1 MEWNVHEDRKIVE
14 IWMTRDEKNDPAIQ
28 DRLQKIYAEYQKK
41 KYLVAVFQSGR
52 QDLYQNTRDLLAYN
66 KKHSAEM
73 AVHQMKKAGKTL
85 GMDR

>member
-1 MEWNVHEDRKIVE
+1 MEWNVHEDCKIVE
-14 IWMTRDEKNDPAIQ
+14 IWMTRDEKNDPTIQ
-28 DRLQKIYAEYQKK
+28 DRLQKLYAEYQKK

-73 AVHQMKKAGKTL
+73 AVHQMKKAGKTA

>member
-28 DRLQKIYAEYQKK
+28 ARLQKLYDEYQKK
-41 KYLVAVFQSGR
+41 KYLVAVFQSGS

-66 KKHSAEM
+66 KKHSAERV
-73 AVHQMKKAGKTL
+73 VHQMKKAGKTV